1 MIDRLKMFFNRGA
14 LLNAIE
20 IVEESNIITY
30 NLVRA
35 KLSKGILSIVETFSS
50 TSLNKIQEKLSAKE
64 PVYLTINTP
73 SILTKIIDDVSSSNK
88 AIVNRA
94 FPNIDFSKFKYEI
107 LKQKSSSI
115 VSVCRIQVLEN
126 ITANLKKHNIIISNI
141 SIGISRVDAISKI
154 INENKLQLSNVSLE
168 LLENDII
175 EVNRLKEDEIIK
187 SYVIADMTINNS
199 YLLGFSNILSIV
211 GVSSSISSNLEA
223 VNESIQNSL
232 FNRRFFYYISRSIL
246 GFLLLLLLVNFLV
259 FNYYFSKN
267 ESLKLTT
274 PLNNAKS
281 SQLSVLKES
290 VNKKELQVKSIF
302 APSHTYITYVFD
314 DIAKNIPSDIQLTLM
329 EYQPNASTIRNDKPI
344 IYSKNSLVIKGE
356 TISKERFNNWIEVI
370 EKKDVITNLEIL
382 NFTFVNDKASTFSIK
397 ISLKNEI
404 E

>member
-1 MIDRLKMFFNRGA
+1 MR
-14 LLNAIE
+14 
-20 IVEESNIITY
+20 
-30 NLVRA
+30 
-35 KLSKGILSIVETFSS
+35 
-50 TSLNKIQEKLSAKE
+50 
-64 PVYLTINTP
+64 
-73 SILTKIIDDVSSSNK
+73 
-88 AIVNRA
+88 
-94 FPNIDFSKFKYEI
+94 
-107 LKQKSSSI
+107 
-115 VSVCRIQVLEN
+115 
-126 ITANLKKHNIIISNI
+126 
-141 SIGISRVDAISKI
+141 
-154 INENKLQLSNVSLE
+154 
-168 LLENDII
+168 
-175 EVNRLKEDEIIK
+175 
-187 SYVIADMTINNS
+187 INNS

-223 VNESIQNSL
+223 VNESIQNTL

-281 SQLSVLKES
+281 SQLSALKES

-344 IYSKNSLVIKGE
+344 MYSKNSLVIKGE

-370 EKKDVITNLEIL
+370 EKKDAITNLEIL
-382 NFTFVNDKASTFSIK
+382 KFTFVNEKASTFSIK